1 VPRLTFSQSVAAG
14 ATFNPF
20 SGWQYEYL
28 PWRARVRAMAWT
40 TAVGMLQSAVTGSES
55 IQVESPLDI
64 GGAAAG
70 NLPTVF
76 DVDPLDFVAPPGD
89 RVTLN
94 FRNTTGAALNVM
106 GVIDVNPA

>member
-1 VPRLTFSQSVAAG
+1 MPRLTFTQSVAAG

-28 PWRARVRAMAWT
+28 PWRARIRIMAWT
-40 TAVGMLQSAVTGSES
+40 TAVGVLQSHLTGSET
-55 IQVESPLDI
+55 IQVESPVDI

-76 DVDPLDFVAPPGD
+76 DVDPLDYIGPAGD
-89 RVTLN
+89 RVTAN
-94 FRNTTGAALNVM
+94 FRNTTGGALNVM
-106 GVIDVNPA
+106 GVLDVNPA